1 MKGEWTKVLVFGI
14 IFLILGFLLGR
25 VTCTTCC
32 SPQGKEV
39 RIQKMMLDGDDIS
52 MGGSEDVQ
60 VIVKSL
66 EGDDFKGDTTI
77 AIEGGEIQIS
87 RNGEEMEVE
96 VEITDDGEGRVEKK
110 VIKKV
115 IK

>member
-1 MKGEWTKVLVFGI
+1 MKGEWTKILVFGI

-25 VTCTTCC
+25 VTCTSCC

-39 RIQKMMLDGDDIS
+39 RIQKMMLDGEDFS
-52 MGGSEDVQ
+52 RGGSEDVE
-60 VIVKSL
+60 VIVKSF
-66 EGDDFKGDTTI
+66 EGDDFKGDTTV

-87 RNGEEMEVE
+87 RSGDEIEVE
-96 VEITDDGEGRVEKK
+96 VEISDDGTERIEKK

-115 IK
+115 VK